1 MNIVFIILK
10 FLHDGNFRQEIKT
23 EDPEDVIEEYL
34 DEYYS
39 EGLSSVAF
47 IDPNADDDEYL
58 CKIEPSIEIQDVIQ
72 RTEIKHEPEV
82 TFNGEWS
89 SDDDN
94 DYDDGFPDSDDK
106 PLLSSKSTK
115 STERRKVKRKLTHET
130 EPSEESPSKKSFW
143 THKMRNL
150 SGKIACKYC
159 DTIFKSK
166 ESQTEHVC
174 KFLQCD
180 PKNFICRICHKELSR
195 KTFSNHLHETLDC
208 QYCNKK
214 FVNPRNM
221 KAHIEKL
228 HKGEKFIPPQKKSHD
243 DYIKMREAMEESVR
257 ETSVKKPKVQ
267 YPRKKERFE
276 CGKKIVTR

>member
-1 MNIVFIILK
+1 MR
-10 FLHDGNFRQEIKT
+10 DRNFRQEIKT
-23 EDPEDVIEEYL
+23 EDPEYVVEEYL
-34 DEYYS
+34 DEYYA

-47 IDPNADDDEYL
+47 IDPNADYDEYL
-58 CKIEPSIEIQDVIQ
+58 CKKEPNVEIQAVNVI
-72 RTEIKHEPEV
+72 TEFKNEPEV

-89 SDDDN
+89 SDEDN
-94 DYDDGFPDSDDK
+94 DYDNGFPDSDDK
-106 PLLSSKSTK
+106 PLVSSKSTK
-115 STERRKVKRKLTHET
+115 PTERRKLKRK
-130 EPSEESPSKKSFW
+130 PSSEESSAKKSFW

-166 ESQTEHVC
+166 ESQAEHVC

-243 DYIKMREAMEESVR
+243 DYIKMREALEESVR
-257 ETSVKKPKVQ
+257 ETNVKKPKVQ

-276 CGKKIVTR
+276 CGKKFET